1 MSMIGDIWQ
10 GVRAIFMR
18 CKKMLYIIVG
28 IVALLFVYLA
38 SGCSIYYPT
47 SYRAFIPKSLDSEY
61 KEYERLCK
69 EEVGKV
75 IYARP
80 VGEGTRL
87 EDMFNLP
94 SWRIALSRHIIMLVG
109 RVEKREE
116 YNKPLYLYIAGFK
129 YYTGW
134 TRKSFSMHDDSKEY
148 ISCKPLLYG
157 KTWKE
162 NAEIMEQK
170 AFDNKEYI
178 GTEEYL
184 RYSPYHC
191 EYNALY
197 RQIVNFKQK
206 RENQ

>member
-1 MSMIGDIWQ
+1 MIYWIPGILT
-10 GVRAIFMR
+10 IS
-18 CKKMLYIIVG
+18 IVF
-28 IVALLFVYLA
+28 IV

-47 SYRAFIPKSLDSEY
+47 SYRAFIPKQWDSEY
-61 KEYERLCK
+61 KEYQRLCK

-75 IYARP
+75 VYARP
-80 VGEGTRL
+80 VPKGTKL
-87 EDMFNLP
+87 EDLFNLP
-94 SWRIALSRHIIMLVG
+94 PIPVALSRHTYILME
-109 RVEKREE
+109 RVETREDE
-116 YNKPLYLYIAGFK
+116 VFYLHIVGFQ

-134 TRKSFSMHDDSKEY
+134 TKKSFSMHDDSKKY
-148 ISCKPLLYG
+148 IMCEPLLYG

-162 NAEIMEQK
+162 HAKIMEQK

-191 EYNALY
+191 EYNTLY

-206 RENQ
+206 KENS